1 MGDLAVGLSIL
12 ALLLVATFLK
22 LAEAAI
28 ARTTKIKAHHLVDQ
42 KKPGAGRLL
51 TIVQDPAPFMNVLL
65 LLALLARVTGVVL
78 ASVWSVDHFGVGAEA
93 VAIPTMTILLY
104 MLAEIAPRTLAIQNT
119 EPVALFVARPV
130 YVLGVA
136 LRPLGS
142 VMIAIANAIISPL
155 PGRPIRKGPFV
166 TEEEIRDLGEGGD
179 DDENGD
185 EDENEEDERQLI
197 HSIFEFGDT
206 VVREVMVPRTDMVTA
221 RTDAALDE
229 VLEII
234 IEAGYSRIPIYE
246 GDIDN
251 VVGVLYA
258 KDLLKRIHESRGDVK
273 AGSLGRAPLF
283 VPEQKKVAELLR
295 EMQKQH
301 VHMAVVV
308 DEYGGT
314 AGLVTIED
322 LIEEIV
328 GEIVDEY
335 DQEEPLVEP
344 VDEQTIRVDAKL
356 PIDEVN
362 ELLNVELPHEEWDT
376 VGGLVFGLTGRVPV
390 PGETVQY
397 DHLEFMTE
405 RVSGR
410 RIQKVVIKKLD
421 SPAEKSEGDEAESA

>member
-12 ALLLVATFLK
+12 ALLLIAGFLR

-42 KKPGAGRLL
+42 KKPGADRLL

-65 LLALLARVTGVVL
+65 LLSLLACVGGVVL
-78 ASVWSVDHFGVGAEA
+78 AAGWAVENFGVGAEA
-93 VAIPTMTILLY
+93 IAIATMTILLY
-104 MLAEIAPRTLAIQNT
+104 VLAEIGPRTIAIQNS
-119 EPVALFVARPV
+119 EPVALRVASIV
-130 YVLGVA
+130 FLLGVA
-136 LRPLGS
+136 LKPLGRML
-142 VMIAIANAIISPL
+142 VAIANLIISPL
-155 PGRPIRKGPFV
+155 PGRTLRKGPFV
-166 TEEEIRDLGEGGD
+166 TEEEIRDLDEED
-179 DDENGD
+179 DDEDDDDD
-185 EDENEEDERQLI
+185 EIEEDERQLI

-221 RTDAALDE
+221 RTDASLDE
-229 VLEII
+229 ALETI

-246 GDIDN
+246 GDVDN
-251 VVGVLYA
+251 IVGVLYA
-258 KDLLKRIHESRGDVK
+258 KDLLKRIHESKGNAK
-273 AGSLGRAPLF
+273 ASTLGRAPLF
-283 VPEQKKVAELLR
+283 IPEQKKVAELLR

-301 VHMAVVV
+301 VHMAIVV

-328 GEIVDEY
+328 GEIIDEY

-344 VDEQTIRVDAKL
+344 VDEATIRVDAKL

-362 ELLNVELPHEEWDT
+362 ELMEVELPHEEWDT

-390 PGETVQY
+390 PGEKVRY
-397 DHLEFMTE
+397 DGLELTTE

-410 RIQKVVIKKLD
+410 RIQKVVIRKLD
-421 SPAEKSEGDEAESA
+421 PSERIPEGDEVERA